1 MKYLPSLFLLSEA
14 GLSFYQ
20 YFAPRSYFGPS
31 VLDIIIGTVFAI
43 LSFATYKNSQN
54 RFIQWAAIIISLLF
68 GPGGFIGFGGLFAL
82 ALTISF
88 VVLSKKA

>member
-1 MKYLPSLFLLSEA
+1 MQYAPAFFLIAEA
-14 GLSFYQ
+14 GLSFYK

-31 VLDIIIGTVFAI
+31 VLDLVLGAI
-43 LSFATYKNSQN
+43 FVLLSFAVYKNVKN
-54 RFIQWAAIIISLLF
+54 RVLQWATIIISLIF

-82 ALTISF
+82 ALAVSF